1 MDWLLQ
7 GGAMV
12 GSFFLQPLLVAILLV
27 LVVLFLPLVLAGS
40 AIYYVTGTWGLLA
53 AVVIVVGYMK
63 KHT

>member
-40 AIYYVTGTWGLLA
+40 AIYYVTGTWGLFA